1 MVLELVHAR
10 DATMTLRRSVS
21 RFIFDANVQRFD
33 QTAKKKTGRFLD
45 GSLRGDAK
53 QRRGERKGLG
63 SVASS
68 SSYL

>member
-33 QTAKKKTGRFLD
+33 QTAKKKTGR
-45 GSLRGDAK
+45 
-53 QRRGERKGLG
+53 
-63 SVASS
+63 
-68 SSYL
+68 